1 MEKLLRCGCQ
11 TINFFLSILSL
22 CVWPRVHSSPPSVP
36 VLVLAGLFTLST
48 CVFVICFRTRYR
60 RLEAEER
67 AVYGEE
73 PGGRTSME
81 EDKDK

>member
-1 MEKLLRCGCQ
+1 M
-11 TINFFLSILSL
+11 
-22 CVWPRVHSSPPSVP
+22 CVWPCVRSSPPSVP

-67 AVYGEE
+67 AVYGQQ
-73 PGGRTSME
+73 PGGRTSTEE

>member
-1 MEKLLRCGCQ
+1 MWP
-11 TINFFLSILSL
+11 
-22 CVWPRVHSSPPSVP
+22 CVRSSSPSVP

-48 CVFVICFRTRYR
+48 CVFVICFHTRYR

-67 AVYGEE
+67 AVHGQQ
-73 PGGRTSME
+73 PGGRTSTEE

>member
-1 MEKLLRCGCQ
+1 MRGKKKQIR
-11 TINFFLSILSL
+11 ISFLIIAV
-22 CVWPRVHSSPPSVP
+22 CVWPCVRFSPPSVP

-67 AVYGEE
+67 AVYGQQ
-73 PGGRTSME
+73 PGGRTSTEE